1 MIEER
6 LKEIKNSISIASRV
20 PGADDQIFALMKEQ
34 SELNLKKR
42 QVSAELTKSKQKRL
56 QV

>member
-20 PGADDQIFALMKEQ
+20 PGADDQILALMKEQ

-56 QV
+56 EV